1 MTQDPNLDAPW
12 SLHFH
17 KEGTEDIGTIT
28 DANGDTLVESRPFW
42 LPEGEDPTPPTLSAL
57 RLMAVAPKLL
67 AAAQATL
74 TAFELILEVDDPI
87 SLTQA
92 DFDADPLATLRAVI
106 IEAEAFEAAG

>member
-1 MTQDPNLDAPW
+1 
-12 SLHFH
+12 
-17 KEGTEDIGTIT
+17 
-28 DANGDTLVESRPFW
+28 
-42 LPEGEDPTPPTLSAL
+42 
-57 RLMAVAPKLL
+57 MAVAPKLL